1 MKLFAAFYY
10 TKGRRKK
17 KKRKEKKTSLLI
29 SKDKM
34 KLFKLFTE
42 RKKECQ

>member
-10 TKGRRKK
+10 TKGRREK
-17 KKRKEKKTSLLI
+17 KKTSLLI

-34 KLFKLFTE
+34 T
-42 RKKECQ
+42 R